1 MLFRSRQEATQKAKQ
16 AHRVNIQKS
25 LEHRLEVAKANG
37 DNALV
42 RQLEAELKYF
52 N

>member
-1 MLFRSRQEATQKAKQ
+1 MLFRSRQEATQKAKE

-25 LEHRLEVAKANG
+25 LEHRISMAKANG
-37 DNALV
+37 DDALV